1 MIFGKP
7 RSGVR
12 IARHLPICNGLCGT
26 YLFNEMGGSRVYDID
41 GRMGHL
47 NFVTSGSDPAW
58 SSLGL
63 SVGNGKGYAEG
74 NGTIVSPFNPVSSD
88 CTIRI
93 IHRPDLWNSNYT
105 CLVEAYAP
113 GVGSSRIWDIFTNG
127 SQISY
132 RGIGGNDGG
141 SSIATDMPVNVI
153 SDLIWI
159 RKVNDPVGGGGPTGQ
174 THYWYLNGKLT
185 GIEQGFPTGVAASW
199 PTTGYKLSLGGNPS
213 GGGGVYNGT
222 YIKAQMWHRA
232 LTPNEIVWAYTH
244 PFGDIAKSRKQEY
257 AASSVTTFLISIND
271 KLAQPDNILRTVLWR
286 RPNNSDSLGFQNI
299 TSRLANAK
307 RTTLDNLGFQD
318 VVSRLVNARRIVS
331 DLLAINDYATTLA
344 SILRTVYETIGI
356 TDNISR
362 TSDAKRVISDLF
374 ELIDTIEATK
384 TGSLVTRQV
393 NYFRALI
400 DTIKVPSGQINSPQ
414 ITRQVDTFRSI
425 LDSTGLVANDV
436 QVTRL
441 ALIYRTILES
451 IGLTDIVVDY
461 LVIARSIVE
470 SFGLQDSTSRL
481 AFIKRLVTDNIK
493 MPELEKITSEV
504 NRKIQDSIGLFDDTD
519 FVDVI
524 GGAIAFG
531 LFADPTLSVYFE
543 GSL

>member
-47 NFVTSGSDPAW
+47 NFVTSGSDPEW

-74 NGTIVSPFNPVSSD
+74 NGTIVSPFNPVNSD

-93 IHRPDLWNSNYT
+93 IHRPNGWNSNYT
-105 CLVEAYAP
+105 CLIEAYAP
-113 GVGSSRIWDIFTNG
+113 GVGSSRIWDIFVNG

-141 SSIATDMPVNVI
+141 SSIAADMPANVV

-159 RKVNDPVGGGGPTGQ
+159 RKVNDPTGGGGPTGQ

-185 GIEQGFPTGVAASW
+185 GIEQGFPANTAASW
-199 PTTGYKLSLGGNPS
+199 PTTGYRMSLGGNPS
-213 GGGGVYNGT
+213 GGGGLYNGT

-232 LTPNEIVWAYTH
+232 LTPNEIVWAYAH
-244 PFGDIAKSRKQEY
+244 PFGDIAKSRRQEY
-257 AASSVTTFLISIND
+257 AASSVTTFLISITDN
-271 KLAQPDNILRTVLWR
+271 LAHTDNVLRTLFCR
-286 RPNNSDSLGFQNI
+286 RPNN
-299 TSRLANAK
+299 
-307 RTTLDNLGFQD
+307 LDNLGFQD
-318 VVSRLVNARRIVS
+318 TTLRLVNV
-331 DLLAINDYATTLA
+331 
-344 SILRTVYETIGI
+344 
-356 TDNISR
+356 SR
-362 TSDAKRVISDLF
+362 TMSSDLF
-374 ELIDTIEATK
+374 LSDLNDTK
-384 TGSLVTRQV
+384 TMPTLFRQV
-393 NYFRALI
+393 NYFR
-400 DTIKVPSGQINSPQ
+400 SM
-414 ITRQVDTFRSI
+414 F
-425 LDSTGLVANDV
+425 DSVGLMADDV

-441 ALIYRTILES
+441 ALIYRTVLES
-451 IGLTDIVVDY
+451 VGLTDGVLDY
-461 LVIARSIVE
+461 IIAARSIVE
-470 SFGLQDSTSRL
+470 SFGLQDGVNRI
-481 AFIKRLVTDNIK
+481 AFIKRLISDDVRMSEIQKIITD
-493 MPELEKITSEV
+493 T
-504 NRKIQDSIGLFDDTD
+504 NRKIQDSIGLLDDAD
-519 FVDVI
+519 FMDVI